1 MAEESYYENSL
12 TPTIY
17 FFTDKDSGEVVAIH
31 MYSIFGIFTMD
42 QSIQDWRPASREEE
56 DFSNYINGA
65 YDTYKYEWGSETYS
79 FKDPKWDPKD
89 VQDWYP
95 SVSKAWAKGETVTVN
110 DLKPYAKK
118 LEQKFIAE
126 ATEKDFSQE

>member
-1 MAEESYYENSL
+1 MAEESYFDTSL

-17 FFTDKDSGEVVAIH
+17 FFTDRDDKDVVAIH

-56 DFSNYINGA
+56 SFSNFINGS
-65 YDTYKYEWGSETYS
+65 YDIYKYEWGSEPYNIN
-79 FKDPKWDPKD
+79 DENWDPED

-95 SVSKAWAKGETVTVN
+95 SVSKSWAKGETVTEE
-110 DLKPYAKK
+110 DLAPFAKK
-118 LEQKFIAE
+118 VESKFIAE
-126 ATEKDFSQE
+126 VSEKDFSGE